1 MEIMPVRRYV
11 DHDNSCLFSAVAYL
25 MNKDDF
31 NENSSLIYRLMIT
44 DYINDNNISADVLGM
59 SKEEYV
65 NKISDNNSW
74 GGAIELKLFSD
85 MFETQIASLD
95 VQSGRVDIFG
105 EDKEYYRRAYLMY
118 NGIHYDPLVL
128 NVEDTSSTE
137 TDITIFTPGDDKT
150 LIMFKDFV
158 ESIKAK
164 GDFVDISN
172 INNYKCEICDQ
183 EFHTEENAMVH
194 GQEQGHWNFSEV

>member
-118 NGIHYDPLVL
+118 NGIHYDPLVMSYGK
-128 NVEDTSSTE
+128 NY
-137 TDITIFTPGDDKT
+137 PDD
-150 LIMFKDFV
+150 M
-158 ESIKAK
+158 
-164 GDFVDISN
+164 
-172 INNYKCEICDQ
+172 
-183 EFHTEENAMVH
+183 
-194 GQEQGHWNFSEV
+194 